1 MRKLLKLAGG
11 ILNNSEKNSSFKLSN
26 FIKNK
31 ILKMYG
37 IKKNED
43 LNISYPKE
51 NLDTNQ
57 ASLSSLLPHDSNKM

>member
-1 MRKLLKLAGG
+1 M
-11 ILNNSEKNSSFKLSN
+11 NNSEKNSSFKLSN

-43 LNISYPKE
+43 LNIDSSRQDLNTDK
-51 NLDTNQ
+51 T
-57 ASLSSLLPHDSNKM
+57 SVSSLLPHDSNKL

>member
-43 LNISYPKE
+43 LNVSSSQQT
-51 NLDTNQ
+51 LDATQ
-57 ASLSSLLPHDSNKM
+57 ESVSSLLPHDDNKL